1 MYCGSTTGITCTVP
15 CPVPALE
22 EGLLLAPID
31 LEKTPLF
38 FKTHLL
44 RTVGRS
50 PQVDLPLVSARLYRP
65 DTWPSPSSLVIE
77 ECRDRDTS
85 CTLEL
90 ASRGDSA
97 SHAVAGSILTGRG
110 KQVQQEVRDSR
121 RERAAG
127 GEEQQERRGSRRR
140 GPAVCRC
147 SRIGRAVGKW
157 QRGQRGR
164 R

>member
-1 MYCGSTTGITCTVP
+1 MLLERPTRHACTAVSP
-15 CPVPALE
+15 LASRALSPVLSALKK
-22 EGLLLAPID
+22 GLLLAPIG
-31 LEKTPLF
+31 LEKAPLF
-38 FKTHLL
+38 SKTHLL

-50 PQVDLPLVSARLYRP
+50 PQVDLPLVSARLCRP

-121 RERAAG
+121 
-127 GEEQQERRGSRRR
+127 
-140 GPAVCRC
+140 
-147 SRIGRAVGKW
+147 
-157 QRGQRGR
+157 
-164 R
+164 